1 MSNTVNISMS
11 AQVHSGVWSMQKY
24 STKTCG
30 STVTVSRL
38 IVDLAGR
45 ADRFILQTWVSLRVR
60 ACLVCVCRCVYV
72 CRCVCAC
79 LVCVCWCV
87 GVCVRV
93 WCVCVGVCMCVCV
106 CVGVCVLCVCVLCVC
121 VCVCVCRCAVRACV
135 SVYMLLVTQKNAY
148 YIHHG

>member
-60 ACLVCVCRCVYV
+60 ACLVCGGR
-72 CRCVCAC
+72 
-79 LVCVCWCV
+79 L
-87 GVCVRV
+87 GRV
-93 WCVCVGVCMCVCV
+93 
-106 CVGVCVLCVCVLCVC
+106 
-121 VCVCVCRCAVRACV
+121 
-135 SVYMLLVTQKNAY
+135 LLKITGKSFVEV
-148 YIHHG
+148 HL